1 METQEMNTKPIAYM
15 NWLAKAGNRD
25 KEAVIK
31 LLQKDIMDQGELA
44 YEIMELTGDDEF
56 NKKSFAKA
64 ADIVLEETAPK
75 TEDVVGPKQMTD
87 DQCRAFDFRNTPSLR
102 KERDAN
108 EESIIKWK
116 EERDVFAVSNEN
128 NANVERI
135 RRDVR
140 IEEAEGEIKKLNQI
154 LAYRKLQTS

>member
-15 NWLAKAGNRD
+15 NWLTKAGNRD
-25 KEAVIK
+25 KEEVIK

-154 LAYRKLQTS
+154 LAYRKLQR